1 MSPILIVLLC
11 TGELLKEQEHL
22 RQLMGDSVEEQRR
35 KLQERLRRRKQRQ
48 AAGTLSLIV
57 SKISTKIIV
66 VLSGMGYTEHSQQ
79 FSYKNRKSILPFL
92 V

>member
-1 MSPILIVLLC
+1 MYPTWVVLLL

-48 AAGTLSLIV
+48 AAGTLSFIV
-57 SKISTKIIV
+57 S
-66 VLSGMGYTEHSQQ
+66 
-79 FSYKNRKSILPFL
+79 
-92 V
+92 

>member
-1 MSPILIVLLC
+1 MLKGWWYILQYTVDYYVLSLTLIVLLL

-48 AAGTLSLIV
+48 AAGTLLSRRFPQ
-57 SKISTKIIV
+57 KATIV
-66 VLSGMGYTEHSQQ
+66 VLSG
-79 FSYKNRKSILPFL
+79 NRFH
-92 V
+92 